1 MLLPGRRALL
11 YGGLAITASL
21 LALAVALWIGGGG
34 PPPPIKGLPTP
45 GPLTVW
51 GLSVTRLFLDL
62 CSIATVGTLVAGVV
76 LAPRDTP
83 EANACVR
90 AAGWWALGWAACALI
105 TYLLTL
111 SNILSMPANEV
122 LRDFTLLNFGTT
134 LPQTQAM
141 LIVTC
146 TATVVVL
153 ASSRMKEEAGL
164 PRWTGVALLVTAG
177 FGMLPPVYVGHAAS
191 AGDHDI
197 AVSALTTHLLAAA
210 VWVGGLAAVLVHFRR
225 SDRLA
230 SVVARFSTLALCCF
244 VAVTVSGVAGA
255 WVRMDTVPQLWTTRY
270 GVLVLGKVTALVAL
284 GVFGMIHRRRTIAA
298 IAERTT
304 RGTFT
309 RLATGELMVMAA
321 ATGLAAG
328 LSRSAP
334 PASGGHNDLL
344 GYDLAPYSIGAL
356 LTEIRLNPLVLL
368 ALALP
373 AAAYLAGVRRLAR
386 TGDPWPVGRTLAWF
400 AGLAVLAAVLVGGV
414 SGYARAM
421 PSAHALQYTV
431 LHVIG
436 PLLLAFGAPLTLTAR
451 AITPGSQYGDLASAL
466 LRGRLAARLT
476 HPMAALAVY
485 VLPVVILYGT
495 GWLAWSAANQA
506 VHLLTQVLFFG
517 TGLLCCWLL
526 AGVDPLPRPIARRD
540 RAWLLGAVVA
550 VQVVV
555 GLFLLAG
562 PVLGQE
568 WFAQVAPR
576 GVPSVAAEQRMAG
589 LVYLALP
596 VPALAALAVRLIRS
610 RKTALRLVAR
620 VDVRV

>member
-11 YGGLAITASL
+11 YGGLAIAVGL

-51 GLSVTRLFLDL
+51 GLSVTRLALDL
-62 CSIATVGTLVAGVV
+62 CSIATVGALVAGVV
-76 LAPRDTP
+76 LAPRDAP

-90 AAGWWALGWAACALI
+90 AAGWWALAWAVCALM

-122 LRDFTLLNFGTT
+122 LGDFTLLNFGTT

-141 LIVTC
+141 LVVTC

-153 ASSRMKEEAGL
+153 ASSRMKEAGL

-177 FGMLPPVYVGHAAS
+177 FGLLPPVYVGHAAS

-197 AVSALTTHLLAAA
+197 AVSALMTHLLAAA
-210 VWVGGLAAVLVHFRR
+210 VWVGGLAAVLVHFRN

-255 WVRMDTVPQLWTTRY
+255 WVRMDSVPQLWTTRY
-270 GVLVLGKVTALVAL
+270 GLLVLGKVTALVAL

-309 RLATGELMVMAA
+309 RLAAGELMVMAA

-334 PASGGHNDLL
+334 PAIGGHNDLL

-356 LTEIRLNPLVLL
+356 ITEIRLNPLVLL

-373 AAAYLAGVRRLAR
+373 AAGYLAGVRRLAR

-431 LHVIG
+431 LNVIG

-466 LRGRLAARLT
+466 LRSRLAARLT
-476 HPMAALAVY
+476 HPIAALALY
-485 VLPVVILYGT
+485 VLPVVVLYGT
-495 GWLAWSAANQA
+495 GWLAWSTANQA

-517 TGLLCCWLL
+517 TGLLSCWLL
-526 AGVDPLPRPIARRD
+526 AGVDPLPRPITRRD
-540 RAWLLGAVVA
+540 RAWVLAAVVA

-568 WFAQVAPR
+568 WFSQVAPR
-576 GVPSVAAEQRMAG
+576 GVASVAADQGLAG
-589 LVYLALP
+589 LVYLVLP
-596 VPALAALAVRLIRS
+596 VPALAALAVRLTRS
-610 RKTALRLVAR
+610 RKTALKLVAR
-620 VDVRV
+620 VDVPV